1 MGEKQVH
8 EAQDPCKVFLSLT
21 VSLRINCQQDSKHIT
36 LQNYLLLF
44 YCNLH
49 DFSGWTSIPRRPDL
63 NLFNEADRDPVRGA
77 SEALTLQI
85 CVIGLQNT
93 YKYTINYFNPLGI

>member
-1 MGEKQVH
+1 MRVQ
-8 EAQDPCKVFLSLT
+8 A
-21 VSLRINCQQDSKHIT
+21 DSCLIRHPD
-36 LQNYLLLF
+36 Y
-44 YCNLH
+44 

-93 YKYTINYFNPLGI
+93 MDGEQDSIFGLLHP